1 MNSLPTNKQISAIA
15 LLAVLLNVLSPF
27 ILVRS
32 VSAASLTEASIRLDR
47 MGAAVAA
54 STDDPILVVFKPAST
69 ATEGK
74 IVITWPV
81 ASAFVSSATD
91 ADHTTTTTG
100 IPATYQGETLVA
112 VPTLGTPGAETTG
125 VVTYTTADLTP
136 GTLYGFYITGG
147 ITNPST
153 GNAGEKNVTI
163 ATTTSAD
170 AAIDSKTVTV
180 DTTTTDADLVT
191 VTATVGSSF
200 NFALGANAI
209 ALGAQSAGSIDTG
222 NVAVDIDSNAA
233 GGWVAFIRSE
243 GAAATLA
250 SVLGNDSI
258 ASTGTVNGTPETVS
272 AGTEN
277 YVVDAATVQGGGG
290 SGTITEAPEYAGN
303 GTTTGGTLGITY
315 NQIAQSTGQAN
326 SDTITLT
333 AIVAISTLT
342 AAASD
347 YTDTWEVVGAGNF

>member
-1 MNSLPTNKQISAIA
+1 MNKRIA
-15 LLAVLLNVLSPF
+15 LIIILTLVVQIISPVF
-27 ILVRS
+27 MNKAQ
-32 VSAASLTEASIRLDR
+32 AAPLTEASIRLDR
-47 MGAAVAA
+47 MGAGVAA
-54 STDDPILVVFKPAST
+54 SASDPILVVFKPAST

-81 ASAFVSSATD
+81 SSAFVSSATD
-91 ADHTTTTTG
+91 ADHTSTTTG

-112 VPTLGTPGAETTG
+112 VPTLGTPGAETAG
-125 VVTYTTADLTP
+125 VVTFTTGELTAA
-136 GTLYGFYITGG
+136 TLYGFYITGG

-153 GNAGEKNVTI
+153 GNAGEKSVTI

-180 DTTTTDADLVT
+180 DTTTTDADLVN

-200 NFALGANAI
+200 NFALGSNTI
-209 ALGAQSAGSIDTG
+209 ALGAQTAGAVDTG
-222 NVAVDIDSNAA
+222 SVALDIDSNAA

-250 SVLGNDSI
+250 SVSSGDSI
-258 ASTGTVNGTPETVS
+258 ASTGSVNGTPETVS

-342 AAASD
+342 AAATD